1 MFKGIFK
8 TNDIE
13 KKPAFYA
20 GFGAVLLGS
29 LGLLIRDTEKA
40 EPNKKLISTVSSIIT
55 AIGAI
60 FMIFSLDKTLSPEKI
75 EEEETP
81 SNDEDETIL
90 DDDLNII
97 NPNH

>member
-20 GFGAVLLGS
+20 GFGAVLLGA
-29 LGLLIRDTEKA
+29 LGLLVRDTEKA
-40 EPNKKLISTVSSIIT
+40 APYKKLVSTLSSIIT
-55 AIGAI
+55 SIGAI
-60 FMIFSLDKTLSPEKI
+60 AMIFSLDSTLSPEKI
-75 EEEETP
+75 ENETP
-81 SNDEDETIL
+81 SNDEDEVIL